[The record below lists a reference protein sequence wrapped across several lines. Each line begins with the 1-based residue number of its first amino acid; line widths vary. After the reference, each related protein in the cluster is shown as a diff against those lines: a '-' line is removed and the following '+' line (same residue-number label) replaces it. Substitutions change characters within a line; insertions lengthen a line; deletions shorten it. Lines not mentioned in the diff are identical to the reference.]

1 MKIKIIFLLVALSF
15 IVIATAQKLDSLLMI
30 IKEAKED
37 TAKVR
42 LLNKAGN
49 FYKSNNFDAA
59 LYYFDASKKLSE
71 KIGFDAGVINY
82 YLNVHGVY
90 LENGKYDSSLLII
103 RKGLQL
109 AEKSGDKMQLAKCY
123 ESISSSYHYLIKF
136 DSCSKYDLKA
146 QLIYES
152 LGKSPELMVFYGNLC
167 SSFAERHEFEKSKAY
182 GFKAIQ
188 LNEQGYGDDNDLL
201 YALSSLSTT
210 YIYLN
215 QNDSALYFA
224 NKTVAL
230 CKQEKNYYV
239 QQVTLGNIILIKLNQ
254 QDYDGLMPLVNQLK
268 ELEGYFDTPEFSAQL
283 NLNYAIANFYT
294 GKTKLAK
301 EYALSALQIS
311 EPNKLSVI
319 SKNSYTLLDKI
330 ETVLGNYALS
340 DRYGEKRD
348 SINNEQMNEATAE
361 NIQELEKKYETEK
374 KDKEIVKLDAAN
386 KQKSILNKI
395 LFGGAALLLII
406 GFLGYR
412 NFQSRQK
419 IQQQKITELEKDKQ
433 LLAIDAMLKG
443 QEEERSRIAKD
454 LHDGLGGMLSGT
466 KLSFMNMKEN
476 LVLTPENATLFDK
489 SLSMLDNTIGDL
501 RKVAHN
507 LMPEALVK
515 YGLVEALRDF
525 CDTIQSS
532 TNLKIVYQP
541 LGENRK
547 LSNTAEVFIYR
558 IIQELVNNAVKH
570 ADAKQII
577 VQLTTSSNKIGITVE
592 DDGKGFD
599 TAAITNRK
607 GDGLD
612 NIKYRVQYLNGTID
626 TVASPGNGTSVN
638 IELIA

>member
-15 IVIATAQKLDSLLMI
+15 IAIAHAQKLDSLL
-30 IKEAKED
+30 IKIKVAKED
-37 TAKVR
+37 TAK
-42 LLNKAGN
+42 GN
-49 FYKSNNFDAA
+49 FYKSNNFEAA
-59 LYYFDASKKLSE
+59 LYYFNASKKLSE

-136 DSCSKYDLKA
+136 DSCSQYDLKA

-182 GFKAIQ
+182 GFKAIK

-254 QDYDGLMPLVNQLK
+254 QDYDGLMPVVNQLK

-348 SINNEQMNEATAE
+348 SINNQQMNEATAE

-386 KQKSILNKI
+386 KQKSNLNKI
-395 LFGGAALLLII
+395 LFGGAGLLLII
-406 GFLGYR
+406 SFLGYR
-412 NFQSRQK
+412 NFKSRQK
-419 IQQQKITELEKDKQ
+419 IQQQKITELEKDKH

-454 LHDGLGGMLSGT
+454 LHDGLGGMLSGV
-466 KLSFMNMKEN
+466 KLSFVNMKEN
-476 LVLTPENATLFDK
+476 MVMDAESVSSFEN
-489 SLSMLDNTIGDL
+489 SIMQLDNTIAEL

-515 YGLVEALRDF
+515 FGLKNAILDF
-525 CDTIQSS
+525 CNAMQISS
-532 TNLKIVYQP
+532 KTKIIFEQM
-541 LGENRK
+541 GTERQ
-547 LSNTAEVFIYR
+547 LSNTADLYIYR
-558 IIQELVNNAVKH
+558 IVQELINNAIKH
-570 ADAKQII
+570 AAPNQIL
-577 VQLTTSSNKIGITVE
+577 VQLTKTTEKILLTVE
-592 DDGKGFD
+592 DDGKGFN
-599 TAAITNRK
+599 TEELLIAK
-607 GDGLD
+607 GIGMKNLQQ
-612 NIKYRVQYLNGTID
+612 RVDYFKGKVDI
-626 TVASPGNGTSVN
+626 ASQPAEGTSIN
-638 IELIA
+638 IELIV